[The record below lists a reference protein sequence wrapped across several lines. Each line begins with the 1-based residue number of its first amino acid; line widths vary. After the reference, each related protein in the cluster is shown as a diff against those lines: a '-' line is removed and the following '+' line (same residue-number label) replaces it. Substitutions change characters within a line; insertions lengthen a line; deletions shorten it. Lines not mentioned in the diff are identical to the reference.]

1 VPDKSGE
8 VVPNSAD
15 LSTSVLQ
22 LQAAGS
28 NVLGFALRRVRDE
41 RQSQKPVNR
50 GFDNRL

>member
-8 VVPNSAD
+8 VTSNSAD
-15 LSTSVLQ
+15 LSTSASQ

-28 NVLGFALRRVRDE
+28 NALGFALRRARIE
-41 RQSQKPVNR
+41 RQSQKPAKR

>member
-8 VVPNSAD
+8 VVSNSTD
-15 LSTSVLQ
+15 LSASASHV
-22 LQAAGS
+22 QAAGS
-28 NVLGFALRRVRDE
+28 NALGFALRRVRVE